1 MAYIGNTPA
10 DGEFKK
16 ADAISS
22 TFNGVLTQFNI
33 DYGTIQQ
40 SIGDPSQLIVSLN
53 GVIQEPLTAYTLG
66 IGGGSI
72 IFASAPV
79 SGDTCHI
86 VILGGVGGT
95 ITPSDNSVTASKLSP
110 SLKDFLEQNFVANGS
125 QTTYTLS
132 RAATGANTLLLSID
146 GILQPSSAFSVSG
159 TTLTIDPALPNTTN
173 VRVVH
178 LGVVAG
184 VYVPAPDSVTADMI
198 ANSINTDIATGVAAN
213 TTANAALP
221 KAGGAMT
228 GPITTNSTFDGVDIG
243 VRDGIL
249 TSTTTTANAALP
261 KAGGT
266 MTGVIAGFESTG
278 IDDNATSTAIT
289 IDASEIVTVGSTV
302 SPALKV
308 NRQSANGDAYI
319 ELQSNGTKVANLVGS
334 SVGGFSV
341 HTGASGTLTTA
352 LAIDNTGN
360 VGIGTSSP
368 NALLNASFNSS
379 TAYSA
384 TGEPV
389 ESVLISNI
397 NGADGTGVNNYATLG
412 FGVADGAVSQGF
424 INYVR
429 TADNTG
435 AFTVSQRTGS
445 ATYAEHMRIDSSG
458 NVGIGT
464 TTPPERL
471 SIHEPSTGTGTYLPV
486 TITGSNYVTG
496 YGVGISFK
504 TENTSPTQKAKAAII
519 AEGTGGGNNL
529 NSLHIAMSNTANT
542 TTEVALADSVLEFTM
557 DGRGVSDFTAKAW
570 VNFNGTN
577 TSDVRATHN
586 VSSITDV
593 AVGRYKVNFSNNLGS
608 SNICQVW
615 MAGEGGS
622 NSGAGWCTND
632 GAATSYIAASVRDHN
647 NSNIDRPYVTALAF
661 GA

>member
-198 ANSINTDIATGVAAN
+198 ANSINTDIATGVAA
-213 TTANAALP
+213 LP

-228 GPITTNSTFDGVDIG
+228 GPITTNSTFDGVDVG

-266 MTGVIAGFESTG
+266 MTGNTLHGDNVKDTYGTGADLEIYHDGSNSYIKDTGTGNLNLYGNQIHLFNAAGTEQMIVAEENGQVALRYDGAEKFATTAAGVNVIGRATTDG
-278 IDDNATSTAIT
+278 ITSSGSIIFDN
-289 IDASEIVTVGSTV
+289 G
-302 SPALKV
+302 
-308 NRQSANGDAYI
+308 
-319 ELQSNGTKVANLVGS
+319 GS
-334 SVGGFSV
+334 SVGIHSDSSDGSDTFAFMGVNTSNNATNHGAVFSSKHADSNILLCGV
-341 HTGASGTLTTA
+341 HDTAFNALVVKGSGRVGINTNSPGQTLEVKGNFRITRNGGASDGSNWSFNPSHDSAGVYGSLYLNPDVSTA
-352 LAIDNTGN
+352 EFSLMNDKFRFKNDGKLF
-360 VGIGTSSP
+360 IGTSW
-368 NALLNASFNSS
+368 
-379 TAYSA
+379 
-384 TGEPV
+384 
-389 ESVLISNI
+389 
-397 NGADGTGVNNYATLG
+397 NGGVGKLH
-412 FGVADGAVSQGF
+412 VQ
-424 INYVR
+424 
-429 TADNTG
+429 
-435 AFTVSQRTGS
+435 
-445 ATYAEHMRIDSSG
+445 
-458 NVGIGT
+458 GT
-464 TTPPERL
+464 TD
-471 SIHEPSTGTGTYLPV
+471 PV
-486 TITGSNYVTG
+486 CYFHQNNSNDIA
-496 YGVGISFK
+496 GVVMR
-504 TENTSPTQKAKAAII
+504 
-519 AEGTGGGNNL
+519 
-529 NSLHIAMSNTANT
+529 H
-542 TTEVALADSVLEFTM
+542 
-557 DGRGVSDFTAKAW
+557 GRGLSGYSGKM
-570 VNFNGTN
+570 
-577 TSDVRATHN
+577 
-586 VSSITDV
+586 V
-593 AVGRYKVNFSNNLGS
+593 AFQR
-608 SNICQVW
+608 
-615 MAGEGGS
+615 
-622 NSGAGWCTND
+622 ND
-632 GAATSYIAASVRDHN
+632 GNQVGSIFVSASATSYNTS
-647 NSNIDRPYVTALAF
+647 
-661 GA
+661 

>member
-198 ANSINTDIATGVAAN
+198 ANSINTDIATGVAA
-213 TTANAALP
+213 LP

-228 GPITTNSTFDGVDIG
+228 GPITTNSTFDGVDVG

-352 LAIDNTGN
+352 LAIDN
-360 VGIGTSSP
+360 
-368 NALLNASFNSS
+368 
-379 TAYSA
+379 
-384 TGEPV
+384 
-389 ESVLISNI
+389 
-397 NGADGTGVNNYATLG
+397 
-412 FGVADGAVSQGF
+412 
-424 INYVR
+424 
-429 TADNTG
+429 
-435 AFTVSQRTGS
+435 
-445 ATYAEHMRIDSSG
+445 SG
-458 NVGIGT
+458 NVGIGAVPKT
-464 TTPPERL
+464 WYANYVATQIGTGGALAARSNAGGGYSQVYL
-471 SIHEPSTGTGTYLPV
+471 SANMYVDAAGADKYINTEWASIVRQAGGVISFDVAPSGTADAAISWNTAMTIDNAGIVTKPLQPAFFAYPNSNQSNISTGTSTIVLNAERFDQGGDFNTGTSTFTAPV
-486 TITGSNYVTG
+486 TGKYQ
-496 YGVGISFK
+496 F
-504 TENTSPTQKAKAAII
+504 
-519 AEGTGGGNNL
+519 NL
-529 NSLHIAMSNTANT
+529 NIRIGSTLDTAANFYRSQIITSNSDYYPTIMSPQFTADTNFWHLT
-542 TTEVALADSVLEFTM
+542 FSVLADMDAGDTAYTRVEQNGGSVQTTI
-557 DGRGVSDFTAKAW
+557 DGGY
-570 VNFNGTN
+570 
-577 TSDVRATHN
+577 TST
-586 VSSITDV
+586 
-593 AVGRYKVNFSNNLGS
+593 NFSGFL
-608 SNICQVW
+608 V
-615 MAGEGGS
+615 A
-622 NSGAGWCTND
+622 
-632 GAATSYIAASVRDHN
+632 
-647 NSNIDRPYVTALAF
+647 
-661 GA
+661 

>member
-198 ANSINTDIATGVAAN
+198 ANSINTDIATGVAA
-213 TTANAALP
+213 LP

-228 GPITTNSTFDGVDIG
+228 GPITTNSTFDGVDVG

-266 MTGVIAGFESTG
+266 MTGVIAGFTSTG
-278 IDDNATSTAIT
+278 IDDNATSTA
-289 IDASEIVTVGSTV
+289 VT
-302 SPALKV
+302 L
-308 NRQSANGDAYI
+308 
-319 ELQSNGTKVANLVGS
+319 
-334 SVGGFSV
+334 
-341 HTGASGTLTTA
+341 
-352 LAIDNTGN
+352 
-360 VGIGTSSP
+360 
-368 NALLNASFNSS
+368 
-379 TAYSA
+379 
-384 TGEPV
+384 
-389 ESVLISNI
+389 
-397 NGADGTGVNNYATLG
+397 
-412 FGVADGAVSQGF
+412 
-424 INYVR
+424 
-429 TADNTG
+429 
-435 AFTVSQRTGS
+435 
-445 ATYAEHMRIDSSG
+445 DSSG
-458 NVGIGT
+458 KVLIGGT
-464 TTPPERL
+464 TQAAAESVSLNPQGYIYAKSSHQQAGIFDRDNSDGDIVIL
-471 SIHEPSTGTGTYLPV
+471 RKQGSAVGSIGVESGDNLY
-486 TITGSNYVTG
+486 ITGGSG
-496 YGVGISFK
+496 
-504 TENTSPTQKAKAAII
+504 
-519 AEGTGGGNNL
+519 GTGGFYIDDTQILPATSGPTLVDNTLNLGRAATRFKDAYLSGGVYLGGTGAANKLDDYEEGTWTPAFAGYTGTQPTIGSTQYHGTYTKIGNLVTLSAFLHAGSISGNTAEILVITGLPFDIATTGHVSGSHTSQNL
-529 NSLHIAMSNTANT
+529 NFVRPPVGSGLTGVVGGKLAFLTAVNNAAHGW
-542 TTEVALADSVLEFTM
+542 EL
-557 DGRGVSDFTAKAW
+557 VSIL
-570 VNFNGTN
+570 GT
-577 TSDVRATHN
+577 SGYIDCDVRMT
-586 VSSITDV
+586 
-593 AVGRYKVNFSNNLGS
+593 
-608 SNICQVW
+608 
-615 MAGEGGS
+615 
-622 NSGAGWCTND
+622 
-632 GAATSYIAASVRDHN
+632 
-647 NSNIDRPYVTALAF
+647 VTYRTT
-661 GA
+661 

>member
-198 ANSINTDIATGVAAN
+198 ANSINTDIATGVAA
-213 TTANAALP
+213 LP

-228 GPITTNSTFDGVDIG
+228 GPITTNSTFDGVDVG

-308 NRQSANGDAYI
+308 NRQTANGDAYI

-352 LAIDNTGN
+352 LSIDNA
-360 VGIGTSSP
+360 GIVTKPLQPAFG
-368 NALLNASFNSS
+368 ANASYTNIPLSGHVVMNLSERFDVGGNLTSNTF
-379 TAYSA
+379 TA
-384 TGEPV
+384 
-389 ESVLISNI
+389 
-397 NGADGTGVNNYATLG
+397 
-412 FGVADGAVSQGF
+412 
-424 INYVR
+424 
-429 TADNTG
+429 
-435 AFTVSQRTGS
+435 
-445 ATYAEHMRIDSSG
+445 
-458 NVGIGT
+458 
-464 TTPPERL
+464 
-471 SIHEPSTGTGTYLPV
+471 PV
-486 TITGSNYVTG
+486 TGKYLITYHV
-496 YGVGISFK
+496 YF
-504 TENTSPTQKAKAAII
+504 TQVDA
-519 AEGTGGGNNL
+519 
-529 NSLHIAMSNTANT
+529 SH
-542 TTEVALADSVLEFTM
+542 
-557 DGRGVSDFTAKAW
+557 
-570 VNFNGTN
+570 
-577 TSDVRATHN
+577 
-586 VSSITDV
+586 
-593 AVGRYKVNFSNNLGS
+593 NNLGINITT
-608 SNICQVW
+608 SNKTYEAWWQPNNLLGGDGIFSVSGSQVCDMDINDTMLYKLYTSGGTAQTDIHGDSTVSGCLIC
-615 MAGEGGS
+615 
-622 NSGAGWCTND
+622 
-632 GAATSYIAASVRDHN
+632 
-647 NSNIDRPYVTALAF
+647 
-661 GA
+661 

>member
-184 VYVPAPDSVTADMI
+184 VYVPAANSVTADMI
-198 ANSINTDIATGVAAN
+198 ANSINTDIATGVTAN

-266 MTGVIAGFESTG
+266 MTGVIAGFTSTG

-289 IDASEIVTVGSTV
+289 IDQYEQVGVGVTPEYWNNTYRQALQIGHSVSLSAHKSTNILVLANNAYYDGNNTRWEYINSTEEAAQIEMTTGGAITLDVAAAGTEDTAITWNTGFEVLNDGKARAPNGLLFGTDTAAANALDDYEEGYYDPSVSAYGTSGAFGFASASNTLAYTKIGRTVHVQG
-302 SPALKV
+302 
-308 NRQSANGDAYI
+308 YI
-319 ELQSNGTKVANLVGS
+319 SITDMSGTDTGHLIMSLPFTAATLNDDSGYCFS
-334 SVGGFSV
+334 SVVLQNHGGS
-341 HTGASGTLTTA
+341 
-352 LAIDNTGN
+352 ITGN
-360 VGIGTSSP
+360 VYLFIIG
-368 NALLNASFNSS
+368 S
-379 TAYSA
+379 TAYFYKVQTDGSA
-384 TGEPV
+384 GYIMVQHVDTTFQ
-389 ESVLISNI
+389 I
-397 NGADGTGVNNYATLG
+397 GVN
-412 FGVADGAVSQGF
+412 F
-424 INYVR
+424 
-429 TADNTG
+429 
-435 AFTVSQRTGS
+435 
-445 ATYAEHMRIDSSG
+445 
-458 NVGIGT
+458 
-464 TTPPERL
+464 
-471 SIHEPSTGTGTYLPV
+471 TYL
-486 TITGSNYVTG
+486 
-496 YGVGISFK
+496 
-504 TENTSPTQKAKAAII
+504 AA
-519 AEGTGGGNNL
+519 
-529 NSLHIAMSNTANT
+529 
-542 TTEVALADSVLEFTM
+542 
-557 DGRGVSDFTAKAW
+557 
-570 VNFNGTN
+570 
-577 TSDVRATHN
+577 
-586 VSSITDV
+586 
-593 AVGRYKVNFSNNLGS
+593 
-608 SNICQVW
+608 
-615 MAGEGGS
+615 
-622 NSGAGWCTND
+622 
-632 GAATSYIAASVRDHN
+632 
-647 NSNIDRPYVTALAF
+647 
-661 GA
+661 